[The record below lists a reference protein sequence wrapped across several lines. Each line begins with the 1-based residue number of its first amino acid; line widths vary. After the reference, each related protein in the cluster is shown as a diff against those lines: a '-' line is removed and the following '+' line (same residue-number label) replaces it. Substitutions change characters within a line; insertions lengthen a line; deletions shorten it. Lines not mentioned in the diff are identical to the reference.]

1 MLYLYFL
8 FFILLDIGKKLPE
21 LQKEILFKIKLPI
34 VYCFKFHEFNII
46 LFEHLFYDNNEELKL
61 ISYF

>member
-1 MLYLYFL
+1 MLYLYYL
-8 FFILLDIGKKLPE
+8 FYFIVYGKKLPE

-34 VYCFKFHEFNII
+34 VYCFKFHEFNKI

-61 ISYF
+61 INYF